1 VTIGKCTQWLF
12 AEWFVVCQ
20 SSLLR
25 SLRDQNLQKNPAFER
40 SISQF
45 PGKKINSIFVG
56 GGGWNIAILV
66 M

>member
-1 VTIGKCTQWLF
+1 
-12 AEWFVVCQ
+12 VVCGLPIK
-20 SSLLR
+20 SAKKSKR
-25 SLRDQNLQKNPAFER
+25 SKPAKNPAFER